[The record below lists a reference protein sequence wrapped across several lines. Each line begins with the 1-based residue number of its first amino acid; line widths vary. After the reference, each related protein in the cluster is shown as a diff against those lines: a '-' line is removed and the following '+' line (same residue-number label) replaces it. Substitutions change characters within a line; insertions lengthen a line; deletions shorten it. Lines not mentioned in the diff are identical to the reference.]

1 MLESRIQAIVNW
13 HSDFKQMK
21 LYCEFEEAY
30 RIGFV
35 PSCEII
41 DQISP
46 SRDKMNKSYQHF

>member
-1 MLESRIQAIVNW
+1 MLESRIQATVNW

-30 RIGFV
+30 RKGFV

-41 DQISP
+41 DHISQNEQ
-46 SRDKMNKSYQHF
+46 K